1 MKSDCFTQSEKL
13 KKSIPI
19 HLEAAVRLQTPF
31 KKLKEKHPRRSFFS
45 KISGHR
51 SPTLRQKLCIE
62 ILNFAKI
69 FISFSIDCFYSFLF
83 YFNRSKI
90 L

>member
-1 MKSDCFTQSEKL
+1 MKSDCFTQSEEL

-51 SPTLRQKLCIE
+51 SPTLRQKGLYP
-62 ILNFAKI
+62 
-69 FISFSIDCFYSFLF
+69 ISELIALLATNSA
-83 YFNRSKI
+83 
-90 L
+90 